1 MTTAGSPNLPPSLQI
16 PLGRDLRPLSDDD
29 YDRHRRSLLVEG
41 YGIEGQRRLA
51 AARVLVVGAGGL
63 GSPVLFYLAALGV
76 GTIYVSDADDVERSN
91 LQRQFIHTEATIGTP
106 KNASAA
112 AALKNLNS
120 EIEVVPVGP
129 ATNESLDALKD
140 DIDLVMECSD
150 TYGTKY
156 LVGDWCDRTG
166 TPLVWASVMAMIWQT
181 TIFWSDPPA
190 GWLPTRLRDLH
201 ATPPEPGQV
210 QTSHE
215 IGVLGPVVGQV
226 ASTQAVEAVKLIVGM
241 GSPLYGRVLVGDAR
255 TQSIDTLTYTRA
267 REE

>member
-112 AALKNLNS
+112 AAFGFRMLAWKLQWR
-120 EIEVVPVGP
+120 VPQP
-129 ATNESLDALKD
+129 MRQWSYR
-140 DIDLVMECSD
+140 D
-150 TYGTKY
+150 TGQRVKKK
-156 LVGDWCDRTG
+156 L
-166 TPLVWASVMAMIWQT
+166 PSV
-181 TIFWSDPPA
+181 FRKPD
-190 GWLPTRLRDLH
+190 
-201 ATPPEPGQV
+201 
-210 QTSHE
+210 
-215 IGVLGPVVGQV
+215 
-226 ASTQAVEAVKLIVGM
+226 
-241 GSPLYGRVLVGDAR
+241 
-255 TQSIDTLTYTRA
+255 
-267 REE
+267 